1 MSEWRDDLKKVML
14 GAGLNNTQS
23 VFLFSDTQVI
33 MKINENE
40 LKDYMN
46 KMKQNFLLLLIKDKK

>member
-40 LKDYMN
+40 LMSYYMN
-46 KMKQNFLLLLIKDKK
+46 KMK